1 MADFK
6 KQDFTGQEVVLD
18 GNNYDECNF
27 TNAKMIYKGGEMP
40 NLRRCNFSGG
50 AFTMDGAAGRTLVFL
65 QALSKDPVLVGLIH
79 QHFPDAFKKQ

>member
-6 KQDFTGQEVVLD
+6 KQDFTGQSVILD
-18 GNNYDECNF
+18 GNNYEECNF
-27 TNAKMIYKGGEMP
+27 TNAKMVYKGGDLP
-40 NLRRCNFSGG
+40 NLRRCNFGG
-50 AFTMDGAAGRTLVFL
+50 GTFTMDGPAGRTLQFL